1 LDSHHKECIEA
12 FNEVNQE
19 NEGSYFEFYRD
30 EKTSLIVTKQKDN
43 EQLEYKLTHDIEI
56 RGE

>member
-30 EKTSLIVTKQKDN
+30 EKTNLIVTKQKDN
-43 EQLEYKLTHDIEI
+43 KQL
-56 RGE
+56 